1 MLGIDFS
8 NLLSFDNLPEFTGPP
23 GIVFLLYWNVLSTKG
38 VSSTIWAGNYAIYNC
53 LPSPTGDAEGWRIK
67 RINKI
72 KRSLSMEI
80 SISLNLPL
88 HFLLYVYPDTQD
100 FINPFSQ

>member
-1 MLGIDFS
+1 
-8 NLLSFDNLPEFTGPP
+8 
-23 GIVFLLYWNVLSTKG
+23 
-38 VSSTIWAGNYAIYNC
+38 
-53 LPSPTGDAEGWRIK
+53 
-67 RINKI
+67 
-72 KRSLSMEI
+72 MEI